1 MRNARIALIAAGLA
15 VALTPALASAQALT
29 SLSSLSVSY
38 STRKATVRPAG
49 ELKTKIDDVD
59 QQIAAARKN
68 GQNAEVRRWTAKG
81 MALLNNRPWD
91 DVADYTTS
99 LLIRTEHSVA
109 DSSKPYAVRLEQMYS
124 PSIELTRSLR
134 AHVTVKSRPQP
145 APAAGQPAPAQTIV
159 KDLGNFDGVAR
170 DLRESPYRF
179 DLDVHDV
186 ADGTYQ
192 LAIDVKDGD
201 RALGTA
207 TLTVNFRKGLDTLV
221 ASLEDA
227 AKRAPANLRA
237 DILFP
242 VDRMDNVNR
251 GRLELRTFDPD
262 KDFASA
268 QAVLASVKA
277 NKDPFAKKTGDFKRH
292 YTLEMANEI
301 MPYRMYVPT
310 GYDGTKAYPLIIA
323 LHGLGNTE
331 DAFFDNYDKT
341 FVPLAE
347 QHGYIVAAPLGY
359 RVDGGYGYGVGNP
372 PADPVQ
378 RQTRERSEADVMQ
391 VLQIVR
397 QTYKIDP
404 NRIYLEG
411 HSLGAIGTWL
421 IAPKYPDIWAAIA
434 PISGQG
440 QPASLERIAKVP
452 EIVVHGDD
460 DRTVNVQGSRTMVA
474 KLKELGTEF
483 KYIEVPGGSHGG
495 VPAPN
500 FAAIFDFFDAHQ
512 KARASTTQQQQ

>member
-1 MRNARIALIAAGLA
+1 MKNARIVLLAAGLA
-15 VALTPALASAQALT
+15 VLLTPMLASAQALT
-29 SLSSLSVSY
+29 SLSSISVSY
-38 STRKATVRPAG
+38 NTRKATVRPTG
-49 ELKTKIDDVD
+49 DLKVRIDEVD
-59 QQIAAARKN
+59 QQIAAARRN

-91 DVADYTTS
+91 DVTDFATS

-109 DSSKPYAVRLEQMYS
+109 DSSKPLAVRLEQMYS
-124 PSIELTRSLR
+124 PSIELSRSLT
-134 AHVTVKSRPQP
+134 AHAVVKSRPQP
-145 APAAGQPAPAQTIV
+145 APAAGQPAPPQTIV
-159 KDLGNFDGVAR
+159 KDLGSFDGVAR
-170 DLRESPYRF
+170 DLRESPYWL

-207 TLTVNFRKGLDTLV
+207 TLLVNLRRGLDTLV
-221 ASLEDA
+221 ASLEDGA
-227 AKRAPANLRA
+227 RRAPAQLRA

-242 VDRMDNVNR
+242 VDRMNNVNR

-268 QAVLASVKA
+268 QAVLTSAKA

-301 MPYRMYVPT
+301 MPYRMYVPS

-323 LHGLGNTE
+323 LHGLGGTE
-331 DAFFDNYDKT
+331 DSFFDGYDKK

-359 RVDGGYGYGVGNP
+359 RVDGGYGYGIGNP

-378 RQTRERSEADVMQ
+378 RQSRERSEADVMQ

-397 QTYKIDP
+397 QAYKIDP
-404 NRIYLEG
+404 NRIYLMG

-434 PISGQG
+434 PISGSG

-452 EIVVHGDD
+452 EIIVHGDD

-474 KLKELGTEF
+474 KLKELGTDF
-483 KYIEVPGGSHGG
+483 KYIEVPGGSHTG
-495 VPAPN
+495 VPGPN
-500 FAAIFDFFDAHQ
+500 FPAIFDFFDAHK
-512 KARASTTQQQQ
+512 KAGAAATQQ